1 MLNQHR
7 RFKFTGS
14 NTRTFV
20 RIWFGKHRYFLE
32 REKHYIEKTI
42 KQFSGIEN
50 IQTHVFV
57 LVIWKRLLCKK

>member
-14 NTRTFV
+14 NTDLV
-20 RIWFGKHRYFLE
+20 RYFLE